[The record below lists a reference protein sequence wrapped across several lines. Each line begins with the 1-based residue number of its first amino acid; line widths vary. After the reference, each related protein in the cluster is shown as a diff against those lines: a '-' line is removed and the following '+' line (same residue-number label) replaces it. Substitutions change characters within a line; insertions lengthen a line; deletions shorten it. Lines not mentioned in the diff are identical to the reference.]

1 MAAVRLI
8 QVNRQVD
15 AIKQN
20 VPRNDV
26 FGEAWHGYQL
36 DIFLPHLLPVP
47 PPPPV
52 GGTPLTVAVQVLK
65 YILVSINFC
74 ELRGLLS
81 LTPFCMLG

>member
-26 FGEAWHGYQL
+26 FGEA
-36 DIFLPHLLPVP
+36 
-47 PPPPV
+47 
-52 GGTPLTVAVQVLK
+52 
-65 YILVSINFC
+65 
-74 ELRGLLS
+74 
-81 LTPFCMLG
+81 